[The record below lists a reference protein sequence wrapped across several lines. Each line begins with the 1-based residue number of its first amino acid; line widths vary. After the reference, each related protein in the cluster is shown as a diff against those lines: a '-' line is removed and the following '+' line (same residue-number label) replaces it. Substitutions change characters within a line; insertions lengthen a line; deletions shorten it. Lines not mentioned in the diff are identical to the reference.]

1 MGVRVG
7 VIFSGTT
14 VSYSFCLVRC
24 LLKLA
29 IFKKKKKTLIIPL
42 RLEFDDDVTCSETL
56 VTRLK
61 RDRTHLLHEVSC
73 QVLYSV

>member
-1 MGVRVG
+1 MVQQSV
-7 VIFSGTT
+7 T
-14 VSYSFCLVRC
+14 VFVSSDVCFNLQ
-24 LLKLA
+24 
-29 IFKKKKKTLIIPL
+29 FKKKKKTLIIAL

-56 VTRLK
+56 VTCLK